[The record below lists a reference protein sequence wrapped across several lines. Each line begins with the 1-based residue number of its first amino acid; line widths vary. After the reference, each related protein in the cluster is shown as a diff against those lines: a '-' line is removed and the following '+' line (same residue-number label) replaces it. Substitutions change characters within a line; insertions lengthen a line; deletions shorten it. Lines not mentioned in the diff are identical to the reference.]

1 MKPPILALLVFAAI
15 VGPAQAAGTFD
26 ASGAWI
32 TKPDPGTLTG
42 NVPTEAEPIDNK
54 ICEAFGP
61 GFTAVAGGT
70 TCIKIGGYVKF
81 GTSFGSSKGG
91 GWTEPPPK

>member
-1 MKPPILALLVFAAI
+1 MKPPILAILFLAA
-15 VGPAQAAGTFD
+15 VAAPAQAAGTFD

-42 NVPTEAEPIDNK
+42 DVPTEAEPIDNQ

-70 TCIKIGGYVKF
+70 MMAIALYNDLARLLGQMH
-81 GTSFGSSKGG
+81 
-91 GWTEPPPK
+91 